1 MTLTLDIQR
10 SEGLDIQVKCFIDDN
25 LIPEFFSYGNEWM
38 DEDIESTTRQKLTDM
53 GYSFS

>member
-10 SEGLDIQVKCFIDDN
+10 SEGLDTQVKCFIDDS
-25 LIPEFFSYGNEWM
+25 LIPEFFSYGSEWL
-38 DEDIESTTRQKLTDM
+38 DEDIEDATRQKLTAM